1 MPATLRD
8 LINSIKGL
16 TKVPK
21 SSTKIS
27 DELLGKYEGII
38 PPEKTSTEFIKELR
52 KTMYGKMKG

>member
-16 TKVPK
+16 TNVPK
-21 SSTKIS
+21 SSAKIS